1 MLPIGTPGARLA
13 ALNTSSP
20 MLRFVPILCCATLA
34 IGCKKEKN
42 EPAPPGGGSGTGGT
56 AAQVQ
61 FTINGDGFSDQT
73 ITINPA
79 AGSGTAR
86 FSNADNE
93 TTGIVM
99 ADANN
104 SFQVIFPG
112 NATGTFTC
120 TGGVGA
126 LALSLRTNGQL
137 YINQTNT
144 ATITTYG
151 AVGGWIEGTW
161 SGTILRANGASAG
174 TAATIT
180 NGTFRFRRS
189 SDM

>member
-1 MLPIGTPGARLA
+1 
-13 ALNTSSP
+13 
-20 MLRFVPILCCATLA
+20 MLRFLPVLLCAFIA
-34 IGCKKEKN
+34 NGCKKDKN
-42 EPAPPGGGSGTGGT
+42 EPTPPGGGGNTGGT

-61 FTINGDGFSDQT
+61 FTINGDGFNDQT

-79 AGSGTAR
+79 TGSGTAL
-86 FSNADNE
+86 FSTADSE
-93 TTGIVM
+93 TTGVLM

-112 NATGTFTC
+112 NVTGTFAC
-120 TGGVGA
+120 TGGVGP

-144 ATITTYG
+144 ATVTTYG

-161 SGTILRANGASAG
+161 SGTILRSNGASAG

-180 NGTFRFRRS
+180 NGTFRFRRM
-189 SDM
+189 SDV

>member
-1 MLPIGTPGARLA
+1 MPRRIVLLA
-13 ALNTSSP
+13 SA
-20 MLRFVPILCCATLA
+20 FA
-34 IGCKKEKN
+34 IFIACKKDKDD
-42 EPAPPGGGSGTGGT
+42 PAPSGGGGNPVGT
-56 AAQVQ
+56 AARVQ
-61 FTINGDGFSDQT
+61 FTIDGDGFSDQT

-79 AGSGTAR
+79 MGSGTAL
-86 FSNADNE
+86 FSTADGE

-126 LALSLRTNGQL
+126 LALTVRTSGQL
-137 YINQTNT
+137 YINQSNT
-144 ATITTYG
+144 ATVTAYG

-161 SGTILRANGASAG
+161 SGTVLRSNGASAG
-174 TAATIT
+174 TPATIT
-180 NGTFRFRRS
+180 NGTFRFKRLN
-189 SDM
+189 DI